1 MKPETGSGQP
11 PDRAD
16 VIAHPPV
23 LYGGFLMIGAIMDRL
38 VPLVVLPDSLNP
50 AGWVLVIFSFAIG
63 LAAVF
68 RFVSRGISVPT
79 HTPTSGL
86 VTDGLYR
93 YSRNPIYLAL
103 TLIYIGTSLIAGW
116 FWPLLLLLPLLP
128 LMHYGVIRREEDY
141 LNAKFGTEYQAY
153 RKAVRRYL

>member
-1 MKPETGSGQP
+1 
-11 PDRAD
+11 
-16 VIAHPPV
+16 
-23 LYGGFLMIGAIMDRL
+23 
-38 VPLVVLPDSLNP
+38 
-50 AGWVLVIFSFAIG
+50 
-63 LAAVF
+63 
-68 RFVSRGISVPT
+68 VPT

-141 LNAKFGTEYQAY
+141 LSAKFGTEYQAY